1 MYLAKGTFVINAYSF
16 KLKEEFKNM
25 NEERKV
31 EECLEDFILDLVEY
45 DMAVKNISFLYQLI
59 KKETNTE
66 NVKIEAVIDNTN

>member
-45 DMAVKNISFLYQLI
+45 DMAVKNISFLY
-59 KKETNTE
+59 
-66 NVKIEAVIDNTN
+66 